1 MNEKTEAGMVR
12 ERVERAL
19 DECRPFL
26 HQDGGDIEL
35 IEIREGGIA
44 VLKYHGTCAIC
55 PMSPMTLRAGLERA
69 VLSAVPEIKRVEA
82 VTR

>member
-1 MNEKTEAGMVR
+1 METGALK
-12 ERVERAL
+12 ERVEQAL

-26 HQDGGDIEL
+26 HADGGDIEL
-35 IEIREGGIA
+35 IEIREGGVA

-69 VLSAVPEIKRVEA
+69 VLRAAPEIKRVEA
-82 VTR
+82 ASK